1 MDIETLRQKLAPRYS
16 ITRMIGQGASGV
28 VYQATDAML
37 DREVAI
43 KVFTRSTS
51 ASDRQRILR
60 EVKAHASLH
69 HRNILTIIELAD
81 VDGCPYY
88 ITPYVAGGSVADG
101 LRGGALPTSAAVA
114 TAIAVAGALEA
125 AHAHGIIHR
134 DLKPSNV
141 LLPGPD
147 FHDALLSDFGLLGEL
162 RVDTGTTM
170 AGQIFGTPTYMAPEQ
185 VKGEVQSTATDVY
198 GLGVLL
204 YEMVY
209 GKPPYEG
216 KSPVLLLHKILNE
229 EIQYPDVPSLDP
241 RVRAFIARCL
251 SKDSSA
257 RPTRP
262 LVELRKLEAPPP
274 DVTVLAPRPA
284 PGAVAKKDAPLG
296 DDAYTAPPPGR
307 ASRLLV
313 VGIGCVVAI
322 AVSGVALVMFGAG
335 TTIAQIVSGV
345 GLVVVGA
352 MLGVG
357 TNELLE
363 RHRVSLSDKA
373 SQLLAGTRDRDAL
386 THSLAIE
393 VDQIILRCR
402 SMDQRF
408 LGTSIAIMIE
418 DLQHARDFEDRHRAL
433 TTAVEFLEKLMD
445 RLSPWYIRYEKLV
458 TAVVAML
465 GIVPGLVTLAEAFL
479 K

>member
-1 MDIETLRQKLAPRYS
+1 VYLANDVS
-16 ITRMIGQGASGV
+16 
-28 VYQATDAML
+28 L
-37 DREVAI
+37 DRDVAI
-43 KVFTRSTS
+43 KVFSQ
-51 ASDRQRILR
+51 SDSPNDRERILK
-60 EVKAHASLH
+60 ESKAHARLRH
-69 HRNILTIIELAD
+69 KNILTIFESGD

-88 ITPYVAGGSVADG
+88 VMPYESGGSLADR
-101 LRGGALPTSAAVA
+101 LRNGPLPISAALA
-114 TAIAVAGALEA
+114 TAIAVASALEA
-125 AHAHGIIHR
+125 AHAKGIIHR
-134 DLKPSNV
+134 DIKPSNV
-141 LLPGPD
+141 LLPGAD
-147 FHDALLSDFGLLGEL
+147 FHDALLSDFGMLGEL
-162 RVDTGTTM
+162 RVDTGMTM

-185 VKGEVQSTATDVY
+185 VRGEAQSTATDVY
-198 GLGVLL
+198 GLGVLT

-209 GKPPYEG
+209 GKRPYEG
-216 KSPVLLLHKILNE
+216 KTAVLLLHKILTE
-229 EIQYPDVPSLDP
+229 EVQYPAEPSVDA

-251 SKDSSA
+251 SKDPSA
-257 RPTRP
+257 RPTTP
-262 LVELRKLEAPPP
+262 LVELRKLEAPPQPPEVTVLSPQPRRPSPVAIPQKDALEP
-274 DVTVLAPRPA
+274 DVTA
-284 PGAVAKKDAPLG
+284 
-296 DDAYTAPPPGR
+296 APPPSGR
-307 ASRLLV
+307 VSRLVV
-313 VGIGCVVAI
+313 VGIGCVVAV
-322 AVSGVALVMFGAG
+322 AVIGGALLLFGAG
-335 TTIAQIVSGV
+335 TPVAQVTTGI
-345 GLVVVGA
+345 GLVAVGA
-352 MLGVG
+352 MLGLGV
-357 TNELLE
+357 NELLE

-418 DLQHARDFEDRHRAL
+418 DLQHARDFEDRQRAL